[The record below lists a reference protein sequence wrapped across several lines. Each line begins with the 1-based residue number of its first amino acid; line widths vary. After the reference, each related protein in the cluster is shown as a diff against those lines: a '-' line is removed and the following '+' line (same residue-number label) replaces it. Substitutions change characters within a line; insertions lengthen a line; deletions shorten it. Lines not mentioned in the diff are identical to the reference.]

1 MLEILAARLMA
12 PYVGVSLN
20 TYTGIIGTVLG
31 GIAAGAWVGGWA
43 ADRVPPRYLLGP
55 LLIVGGLLVMT
66 SSPLVTLLG
75 EHLHAASLRAIIAL
89 SAATVFLPAFV
100 LSAVTPVVVKM
111 QLQDLTTTGRVVGRM
126 SGIATAGALVGTFG
140 TGFILAERLHTHVI
154 LLIVGAVLVALGAI
168 LSRRLM
174 RRLRPIA
181 AVLLIGAVLTAA
193 AAGAGVQ
200 GPCKVES
207 GYFCIRVLSA
217 PPGDS
222 GRILMLDDVAH
233 SYADVGNPRYLG
245 FPYVRVLAAAM
256 DGLAEPGERLA
267 VLHIGGGAFTLPMYV
282 AATRPGSVNKVMEI
296 DPAVVDTARAD
307 FGLRSGPRLQVEVGD
322 AGVLTTRERP
332 LSYDFIV
339 GDAFSSRSPPW
350 QLTTRE
356 FLGRLRKLLR
366 PRGAYLMNVIDDGRA
381 FVRAEAATM
390 QRVFPHVVVLELPG
404 ETNHVLVGANAPI
417 DVAALRRQAMRM
429 GVPVLPL
436 TGASLGQLIGDAHV
450 LENDFA
456 PVDQLLNAGGSPV
469 VAQR

>member
-1 MLEILAARLMA
+1 
-12 PYVGVSLN
+12 
-20 TYTGIIGTVLG
+20 
-31 GIAAGAWVGGWA
+31 
-43 ADRVPPRYLLGP
+43 
-55 LLIVGGLLVMT
+55 
-66 SSPLVTLLG
+66 
-75 EHLHAASLRAIIAL
+75 
-89 SAATVFLPAFV
+89 
-100 LSAVTPVVVKM
+100 
-111 QLQDLTTTGRVVGRM
+111 
-126 SGIATAGALVGTFG
+126 
-140 TGFILAERLHTHVI
+140 
-154 LLIVGAVLVALGAI
+154 
-168 LSRRLM
+168 
-174 RRLRPIA
+174 
-181 AVLLIGAVLTAA
+181 
-193 AAGAGVQ
+193 
-200 GPCKVES
+200 
-207 GYFCIRVLSA
+207 
-217 PPGDS
+217 
-222 GRILMLDDVAH
+222 
-233 SYADVGNPRYLG
+233 
-245 FPYVRVLAAAM
+245 M
-256 DGLAEPGERLA
+256 DGLAKPGERLA